1 MSDEVRPNDD
11 DAAKLAET
19 QAQDQPNPPAP
30 ADVPPVPVRGDAD
43 YGADDL
49 QHLSDQEHV
58 RQRPAMYIGD
68 IGTRGLHHLVYEVV
82 DNSIDEAMAGYAKNI
97 SITVNNDGSVT
108 VEDDGRGVPVDR
120 HEQLSIE
127 YGRDVSALEGVM
139 CVLKFGGKFEKGA
152 YQTSGGLHGVGVTVV
167 NFLSQWC
174 EVQVCRAGHVYQQE
188 YERGEPQGPVRK
200 VGSTTRTG
208 TKTTFKPDP
217 NIFSITKFQ
226 YDTLH
231 KRLQE
236 LAFLNSGVRIKFH
249 DQRNNEGAEF
259 YYERGILEFVEHL
272 NRASEALHADVI
284 YFSGDSE
291 GIQYEIAMQY
301 SSEYT
306 ENVHS
311 YVNNIHTVEGGTHV
325 SGYRSAL
332 TRTLNTYGKKEDLFK
347 DLVPTGDDF
356 REGLTCVISV
366 RVAHPQFE
374 GQTKTKLGNSDVEG
388 IIASVVNDKLS
399 KYLEENP
406 KTAKSILK
414 KGLLAAEARVAA
426 RKAKELVQQRK
437 GALSG
442 GGLPGK
448 LRDCISKDVNKC
460 ELYLVEGDSAGGS
473 AEGGRLREFQA
484 ILPLRGKIINA
495 YKSREDKVLASEA
508 IQSMIQAIGS
518 GIGAEQDL
526 ERRRY
531 SKVII
536 MTDADV
542 DGSHIRTLLLTFFYR
557 QMSELVSKGHIY
569 VAQPPLFRVRGKKET
584 FYVQTDEEMKSQL
597 MERGL
602 ADAVFDPGDGRQISG
617 EQMTR
622 LSKALATMEDALVA
636 LEKRG
641 VSLRSHARRMDGGD
655 RLPVFHVF
663 LGRKEYWFATRA
675 ELDEFLAR
683 EEQAAGRELTV
694 TDDQAAP
701 ASTDK
706 PTTGDAASDA
716 ASAAAPVPAAI
727 QLHITELHEVR
738 TINAGLKEMRELGFD
753 IQALI
758 PQERTGVETPRYVLR
773 RADNEVALN
782 DLRGLPTAIRDLG
795 QKGWS
800 VTRFKG
806 LGEMNAEELRE
817 TTLDPAN
824 RTLVQVSMRDAGAAD
839 DMFRVLMGDKVEP
852 RREFIEK
859 HALDVRNLDV

>member
-1 MSDEVRPNDD
+1 MADET
-11 DAAKLAET
+11 K
-19 QAQDQPNPPAP
+19 P
-30 ADVPPVPVRGDAD
+30 ADDSKRTSDQVAEAGAANVPDAPPTPKRGDAD
-43 YGADDL
+43 YGASNL
-49 QHLSDQEHV
+49 QHLSDLEHV
-58 RQRPAMYIGD
+58 RERPAMYIGD
-68 IGTRGLHHLVYEVV
+68 IGVRGLHHLVYEVV
-82 DNSIDEAMAGYAKNI
+82 DNSIDEAMAGYAKHV
-97 SITVNNDGSVT
+97 SVTVNNDGSVT
-108 VEDDGRGVPVDR
+108 VEDDGRGIPVDR
-120 HEQLSIE
+120 HEQLSQE
-127 YGRDVSALEGVM
+127 MGKEMSALEGVM

-174 EVQVCRAGHVYQQE
+174 EVEVCRAGHVYQQE
-188 YERGEPQGPVRK
+188 YERGEPQGPVRRM
-200 VGSTTRTG
+200 GTTTRTG

-217 NIFSITKFQ
+217 TIFQVTKFQ

-249 DQRNNEGAEF
+249 DQRNNESAEF
-259 YYERGILEFVEHL
+259 FYQRGILDFVEHL
-272 NRASEALHADVI
+272 NRASEPLHQDVV

-291 GIQYEIAMQY
+291 GVQYEIALQY
-301 SSEYT
+301 SGEYT
-306 ENVHS
+306 ENLHS

-325 SGYRSAL
+325 SGFRSAL
-332 TRTLNTYGKKEDLFK
+332 TRTLNSYGKKEDMFK

-356 REGLTCVISV
+356 REGLTAVISI
-366 RVAHPQFE
+366 RIGHPQFE
-374 GQTKTKLGNSDVEG
+374 GQTKTKLGNSEVDG
-388 IIASVVNDKLS
+388 IVASAVNEKLA

-406 KTAKSILK
+406 KTAKQILK
-414 KGLLAAEARVAA
+414 KGLVAAEARVAA

-448 LRDCISKDVNKC
+448 LRDCISRDVEKC

-473 AEGGRLREFQA
+473 AEGGRLREYQA

-495 YKSREDKVLASEA
+495 YKSREDKVLANEEV
-508 IQSMIQAIGS
+508 QSMIHAIGS

-526 ERRRY
+526 GRRRY
-531 SKVII
+531 NKVII

-557 QMSELVSKGHIY
+557 QMYELVANGHVY

-584 FYVQTDEEMKSQL
+584 FYVQTDEQMKSQL
-597 MERGL
+597 LERGL
-602 ADAVFDPGDGRQISG
+602 GDAVFEPDDTRRISG
-617 EQMTR
+617 DDMAKLCRT
-622 LSKALATMEDALVA
+622 LASMEDALVA

-641 VSLRSHARRMDGGD
+641 ISLRAHAGRMDGSG

-663 LGRKEYWFATRA
+663 LGIKEHWFATRGDLDGFLNSA
-675 ELDEFLAR
+675 EA
-683 EEQAAGRELTV
+683 AAGRELSVAEPTSNAEGAGGAE
-694 TDDQAAP
+694 AA
-701 ASTDK
+701 A
-706 PTTGDAASDA
+706 TTGSTPN
-716 ASAAAPVPAAI
+716 SSTPNGSTPALNI
-727 QLHITELHEVR
+727 HITELHEVR
-738 TINAGLKEMRELGFD
+738 TINAGLKELAEMKFD
-753 IQALI
+753 IQSLI
-758 PQERTGVETPRYVLR
+758 PQDRTGLDTPRYILR
-773 RADNEVALN
+773 RGENELPLQ
-782 DLRGLPTAIRDLG
+782 DLRGLPGAVREAG
-795 QKGWS
+795 QKGWT

-824 RTLVQVSMRDAGAAD
+824 RTLVQVSMRDASAAD